1 MANTTLKVMTKCVN
15 IKGEEFVL
23 VKITR
28 NDDGHEFFGTIPYT
42 ELDER
47 GCMKRELNGL
57 EMCLSDDIPHA
68 LIMREDEINI
78 RNMSEEEMIQY
89 FTRKVSA

>member
-1 MANTTLKVMTKCVN
+1 
-15 IKGEEFVL
+15 
-23 VKITR
+23 
-28 NDDGHEFFGTIPYT
+28 
-42 ELDER
+42 
-47 GCMKRELNGL
+47 
-57 EMCLSDDIPHA
+57 MCLSDDIPHA